1 MTLVDEKDQA
11 TYMWRIG
18 RIDPSSKIGLDLVF
32 GRGLEGRVAGLLEKV
47 FRPTLK
53 IRHALI

>member
-11 TYMWRIG
+11 TCMWRMG

-32 GRGLEGRVAGLLEKV
+32 GRSLDSRVAGLLEEV
-47 FRPTLK
+47 FRATL
-53 IRHALI
+53 

>member
-1 MTLVDEKDQA
+1 MK
-11 TYMWRIG
+11 RIKLHTCGELG